1 MVFNSQLI
9 RSIGFAWR
17 TVHGLPVLVS
27 ALLMMLSAGA
37 SAQTGEGER
46 FSGAPLLI
54 LRNAKWNSEATWQYF
69 ETIAE
74 DLDLERAKL
83 SLAAQKASAEQFY
96 GTNGVLLYLVPG
108 VIPSVGTVTFKEVR
122 DRSEFQAL
130 VLKAKGGNEQ
140 STLTEE
146 GDTLT
151 LITKTTSTIEV
162 VSADSDN
169 DAANASPAV
178 LEKSEPEPATTSSSE
193 SPATPLP
200 EPDADDSSVTL
211 SIGVDS
217 GNEAPAGVVFSVTS
231 TKTTEDGDAPE
242 TVVTEERRVFRY
254 SDGFMFES
262 TSDGLKTVELPSSD
276 SLRQLDNA
284 EVHSEV
290 VFYPERVPEGI
301 KQLGWG
307 MISAGIGTDLQQR
320 DEEAD
325 SDYELRRTTGDAQL
339 IFLQSLFF
347 DLQKAGGWVRMG
359 KDVEPLEAQ
368 FLVEARNNSDLAKRL
383 RELSGGG
390 SYFAP
395 ILNDDAAATLHVC
408 VRLPE
413 HWQKV
418 FLAYCQAYRKA
429 FSDEESYSSTERD
442 AFLDIVSAA
451 EKTIT
456 EGQIE
461 FFVKGGWTKESG
473 PVLYYGVHIRSDA
486 SLMAQLFTTTGI
498 LEADCR
504 AVDAE
509 LGVVAFSVDEDQ
521 ESGAPSTA
529 AFASAD
535 NAIWVAYGWDNCG
548 QILAKSIRTCRESQ
562 QSQRAPLVTMS
573 IDLDKL
579 RSYEADDLHREFLT
593 PQMMVD
599 FLAVNIGLSPG
610 EISEDA
616 TDSPGEL
623 FHRSSQLGG
632 TQDLRVT
639 VHSDESGL
647 VVRGHAGAAFVR
659 GIVAMFL
666 NAE

>member
-1 MVFNSQLI
+1 MVFTSQLI
-9 RSIGFAWR
+9 RSIRFVWR
-17 TVHGLPVLVS
+17 TAYCLPVLVS
-27 ALLMMLSAGA
+27 FLLLMMSAGA

-54 LRNAKWNSEATWQYF
+54 QRNAKRNSDATWHYF

-74 DLDLERAKL
+74 DLDLEKAKL
-83 SLAAQKASAEQFY
+83 SLAAQKTSDGQSY

-130 VLKAKGGNEQ
+130 VLKAKNGNEQ

-146 GDTLT
+146 GDTFT
-151 LITKTTSTIEV
+151 LITKTTSTIELA
-162 VSADSDN
+162 SAESDN
-169 DAANASPAV
+169 ASPTASPAV
-178 LEKSEPEPATTSSSE
+178 LEQPESAEPKTPE
-193 SPATPLP
+193 SPATTQP
-200 EPDADDSSVTL
+200 ESDADDSSVTL
-211 SIGVDS
+211 SVGVGG
-217 GNEAPAGVVFSVTS
+217 GNEAPAGVVFSVSS
-231 TKTTEDGDAPE
+231 TKTTEASDASE
-242 TVVTEERRVFRY
+242 TVVTEQRRVFRY
-254 SDGFMFES
+254 SDGFVFES
-262 TSDGLKTVELPSSD
+262 PSDGLKTVELPSSD

-320 DEEAD
+320 DEESD

-359 KDVEPLEAQ
+359 KDQEPLEAQ

-408 VRLPE
+408 VKLPE

-418 FLAYCQAYRKA
+418 FLAYCQAYRKGFA
-429 FSDEESYSSTERD
+429 NEESYSAQERD
-442 AFLDIVSAA
+442 AFFDIIAAA

-456 EGQIE
+456 DGQIE

-473 PVLYYGVHIRSDA
+473 PVLYYGIHVRSDA
-486 SLMAQLFTTTGI
+486 SLLAQLFTTTGI
-498 LEADCR
+498 PETDCR
-504 AVDAE
+504 AVDPE

-521 ESGAPSTA
+521 EAGVSLTASLAST
-529 AFASAD
+529 D

-548 QILAKSIRTCRESQ
+548 QMLAKSIRTCRESQ
-562 QSQRAPLVTMS
+562 QSQRAPLMTLSV
-573 IDLDKL
+573 DLDKL
-579 RSYEADDLHREFLT
+579 RSYDPDEIHREILA
-593 PQMMVD
+593 PEMMVD
-599 FLAVNIGLSPG
+599 FMSLNIGLPLGDS
-610 EISEDA
+610 SEDA
-616 TDSPGEL
+616 TESPGEL
-623 FHRSSQLGG
+623 FHRCSQLSG

-647 VVRGHAGAAFVR
+647 IARGHAGAAFVR
-659 GIVAMFL
+659 AIVAMVL